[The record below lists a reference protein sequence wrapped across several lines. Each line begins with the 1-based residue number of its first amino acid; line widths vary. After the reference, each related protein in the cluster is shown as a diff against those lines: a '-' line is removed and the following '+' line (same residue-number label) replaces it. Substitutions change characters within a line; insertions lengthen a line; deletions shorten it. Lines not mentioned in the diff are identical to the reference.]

1 MAIDRFKGLVSMQE
15 KTHVV
20 VVGAG
25 AFGTALALSSLK
37 AGQKV
42 TLYARRQEQVDALN
56 LKRFNDRY
64 LPDVPLPET
73 LAITADLSVL
83 KTADILLL
91 AVPAQQTDQ
100 TIDDLKPFLRLSTP
114 IVICAKGIHRGEK
127 SLLSGIVRRRVANPV
142 AVLSGPSF
150 AEELARGMPTAVMIA
165 SQDIDVAESI
175 AKTLRH
181 GTLRCYA
188 SQDIIGV
195 QAAGACKNVIAI
207 ASGIVDGL
215 GMGCN
220 ARAAL
225 LSRGLAE
232 MTRLGVVLGGDKDTF
247 LGLAG
252 VGDLFLTATSEK
264 SRNYSFGLQL
274 GQGQSTDEILSR
286 RHSVTEGVVTTAAI
300 YDIAKKL
307 NVYAPLTQAV
317 YRVLH
322 EHETIESVIVDVL
335 SRQSER
341 EF

>member
-1 MAIDRFKGLVSMQE
+1 MHETK
-15 KTHVV
+15 HVV

-25 AFGTALALSSLK
+25 AFGTALALSALK

-42 TLYARRQEQVDALN
+42 TLYARRQEQIDALS

-64 LPDVPLPET
+64 LPDVPLPEALT
-73 LAITADLSVL
+73 LTSDLSVL
-83 KTADILLL
+83 KTADVVLL
-91 AVPAQQTDQ
+91 VTPAQQTD
-100 TIDDLKPFLRLSTP
+100 TVVDSLKPFLKLSTP
-114 IVICAKGIHRGEK
+114 IVVCAKGIHREEK

-150 AEELARGMPTAVMIA
+150 ADELARGMPTAVMIA
-165 SQDIDVAESI
+165 SQDIEVAESI

-188 SQDIIGV
+188 SSDIIGV

-232 MTRLGVVLGGDKDTF
+232 MTRLGVALGGEKETF

-274 GQGQSTDEILSR
+274 GQGQSGDDILSR

-300 YDIAKKL
+300 HDIAKKL
-307 NVYAPLTQAV
+307 NVYAPLTTAV

-322 EHETIESVIVDVL
+322 GHETIESVILDVL